1 GKKVFILHDG
11 PPYANGSLHIG
22 HSVNKILKD
31 IIIKSKG
38 LAGFDSPYI
47 PGWDCHGLPIEHK
60 VEQIIGKPN
69 DKDSY
74 IKFRE
79 ECRKYAKEQIEDQK
93 NDFIRMGI
101 IGDWE
106 HPYLTMDFNTEGNII
121 RALGKVIENNH
132 LIKGTKPVH
141 WCRLMCV

>member
-1 GKKVFILHDG
+1 
-11 PPYANGSLHIG
+11 
-22 HSVNKILKD
+22 KD
-31 IIIKSKG
+31 IIIKYKG

-141 WCRLMCV
+141 WCTTC